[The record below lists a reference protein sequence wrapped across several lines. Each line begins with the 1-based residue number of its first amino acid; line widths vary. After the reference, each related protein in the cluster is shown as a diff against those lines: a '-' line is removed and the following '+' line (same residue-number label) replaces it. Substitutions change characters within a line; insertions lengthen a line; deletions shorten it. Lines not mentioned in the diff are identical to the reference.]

1 MVSHRDGRIFTSLV
15 ILDKSGSMS
24 SIRTEAINGYNETL
38 ASIKST
44 QDEFAQTQ
52 EHFVSLAAF
61 CGHGVEMIHDMIPI
75 DKAEKLTGEQYR
87 PCCMTPLFD
96 AIGISVT
103 KMRKRIADEADS
115 LVIVT
120 VITDGYENASKEWD
134 SKTVHRLIED
144 CKEEGWTFSFIGA
157 GEEVIK
163 VASTISITNTML
175 WEATSEGTERMFA
188 TEIKARKK
196 HCRLFEG
203 IKCRM
208 DADAAQTKIIKKILS
223 ESYYKEED

>member
-1 MVSHRDGRIFTSLV
+1 METTVKTPVYNLV

-38 ASIKST
+38 ASIRAT
-44 QDEFAQTQ
+44 QEEFCQTQ

-61 CGHGVEMIHDMIPI
+61 CGHGVEMIHDMTPI
-75 DKAEKLTGEQYR
+75 CEAEELTWDKYR

-96 AIGISVT
+96 AIGISVRNLQT
-103 KMRKRIADEADS
+103 RIADKPDS

-120 VITDGYENASKEWD
+120 IITDGHENASKEWN
-134 SKTVHRLIED
+134 SQSVHRLIED

-157 GEEVIK
+157 GEAVIK
-163 VASTISITNTML
+163 VATTISITNTML
-175 WEATSEGTERMFA
+175 WENTSEGTDRMFE
-188 TEIKARKK
+188 TENKARRK

-203 IKCRM
+203 IKCRKHVDSDQM
-208 DADAAQTKIIKKILS
+208 KMHKKMLS
-223 ESYYKEED
+223 ESYYKEEE